1 MRRAL
6 PSPTESVATGA
17 AVITSY
23 AAMVLAQKYSVP
35 LEVAATGVGVAVS
48 IGRRLIRW
56 ISDRMPEPKKK

>member
-1 MRRAL
+1 MRRFA

-23 AAMVLAQKYSVP
+23 AAMVLAQKYQVP
-35 LEVAATGVGVAVS
+35 MEVAATGVGIVVS
-48 IGRRLIRW
+48 VGRRLVRW